1 MKKVILAL
9 SLLALAGT
17 ASAHEGFRH
26 YHGGYYNSGSW
37 VAPAIIGGVIGFF
50 PFNADANFR
59 HSVEASSADLI
70 NTAADKWPQTPDRLL
85 YAAKI
90 FDQNK
95 MSDKALKLA
104 RDAAKLNPRNFD
116 AWYYIYNAPS
126 TSGNEKRE
134 ILDRLKALDPHN
146 PDLAKLG

>member
-1 MKKVILAL
+1 ML
-9 SLLALAGT
+9 
-17 ASAHEGFRH
+17 FR
-26 YHGGYYNSGSW
+26 S
-37 VAPAIIGGVIGFF
+37 
-50 PFNADANFR
+50 
-59 HSVEASSADLI
+59 DLI
-70 NTAADKWPQTPDRLL
+70 NNAVVKWPQTPDRLL